1 MSLVTGICA
10 DNTLT
15 LHLVDRLDSTTA
27 ADVEEE
33 IEAIRSDAA
42 YDTIVIDCSKLTYV
56 SSAGLRVLLRLKKSF
71 PNLSLI
77 EASTE
82 VYEVFDMTGL
92 VEIMDIQ
99 KAYRRISVDG
109 CKVVGEGASGKIYRI
124 APDTVVKVFE
134 SDVSLDEIQLSRE
147 LSRKAFVWGI
157 PTAIPYDVVRVG
169 EHYGAVYELL
179 DAENLAQAIAHG
191 ELTVSEVA
199 VLSADLLKQIH
210 GTEVAT
216 NMLPTAKAVG
226 LGRAGRLKRHLPAET
241 ADKLL
246 SLMDALPDR
255 ARILHGDYHLKNI
268 MLQDGEALL
277 IDMDTLCYGHP
288 IFDFAS
294 MFNAYVGFGCV
305 DHTVVERFMGISSE
319 LTQQYWDEV
328 LRLYFAEQR
337 EQEIAE
343 IERKIMVVGYTHLMD
358 RAYRRNR
365 LDSEETQAFIACCAE
380 RLVALLE
387 GLDTLEF

>member
-1 MSLVTGICA
+1 MALINVKNENGL
-10 DNTLT
+10 LT
-15 LHLVDRLDSTTA
+15 IGLMGHIDSNNA
-27 ADVEEE
+27 PAVEQE
-33 IEAIRSDAA
+33 ITDAREANEFEN
-42 YDTIVIDCSKLTYV
+42 VVVDCSELEYI
-56 SSAGLRVLLRLKKSF
+56 SSAGLRIILRLKKLYPELKVINVS
-71 PNLSLI
+71 S
-77 EASTE
+77 E
-82 VYEVFDMTGL
+82 VYEIFDITGFTEMME
-92 VEIMDIQ
+92 VR
-99 KAYRRISVDG
+99 KAYRQLSVEG
-109 CKVVGEGASGKIYRI
+109 CEIIGQGANGKVYRI
-124 APDTVVKVFE
+124 DPDTVLKVYH
-134 SDVSLDEIQLSRE
+134 DVNALDDIKRERE
-147 LSRKAFVWGI
+147 LARTALILGI
-157 PTAIPYDVVRVG
+157 PTAIPYDVVKVG
-169 EHYGAVYELL
+169 DVFGSVFELINAETFAKLIQNNHASL
-179 DAENLAQAIAHG
+179 DD
-191 ELTVSEVA
+191 VVRMSV
-199 VLSADLLKQIH
+199 DLLKTIH
-210 GTEVAT
+210 STEVKPGSMPDMKTVVKNWAAF
-216 NMLPTAKAVG
+216 LSEYLEPEDYQKLHDLVDAV
-226 LGRAGRLKRHLPAET
+226 
-241 ADKLL
+241 
-246 SLMDALPDR
+246 PDDLHM
-255 ARILHGDYHLKNI
+255 IHGDYHLKNI

>member
-216 NMLPTAKAVG
+216 NMLPSAKAVG
-226 LGRAGRLKRHLPAET
+226 LGWAGRLKRHLQTGIALCLVLEPARTPEHQRRQVAGGYAAFLPGGDLRLERSLYLLGRLRQFVVCRHRHGRT
-241 ADKLL
+241 RHKRRHRHQFQFHLLNFLLL
-246 SLMDALPDR
+246 SLRRRPSPPSIA
-255 ARILHGDYHLKNI
+255 IY
-268 MLQDGEALL
+268 E
-277 IDMDTLCYGHP
+277 
-288 IFDFAS
+288 
-294 MFNAYVGFGCV
+294 
-305 DHTVVERFMGISSE
+305 SS
-319 LTQQYWDEV
+319 
-328 LRLYFAEQR
+328 
-337 EQEIAE
+337 
-343 IERKIMVVGYTHLMD
+343 
-358 RAYRRNR
+358 
-365 LDSEETQAFIACCAE
+365 
-380 RLVALLE
+380 
-387 GLDTLEF
+387 